1 MELAAGNKL
10 GPYEVVGA
18 IGAGGMGEVYRARD
32 TRLDRCVAVKILPA
46 HFSCNPELKSRF
58 EREARTLSSV
68 AHPHICHLYDVGS
81 QSGTDYLVMELLEGE
96 TLATRLKKGPLTAS
110 EVLRIGTEIAD
121 ALASAHRLGLVHRDL
136 KPSNIMLTKTGA
148 KLMDFGLAKPAVA
161 GPANAPQ
168 EAALSGDTLTAMQ
181 QSPGTPITIAG
192 SILGTIQYMSP
203 EQLEG
208 QEADARSDIFALGAV
223 LYEMATGKRAFE
235 GKTHLSVVSAILH
248 QEPKPISALQPT
260 SPAGLNYII
269 ATCLAKDPDE
279 RFHTAH
285 DVKLQL
291 NWVAQGASSSGASAP
306 VEERIAP
313 TKRGWLIG
321 SGVVGAGALVLVG
334 FAMSRFS
341 GGTTRTGATA
351 GPTRLTVTLPPKQE
365 LGADITMAEAISPDG
380 KRLAYIGVESGLPRL
395 YTRRLDEFEAV
406 AIPESDGAIFPFFSP
421 KGDWIAF
428 FSQGK
433 LKKAPADG
441 GEPVVIC
448 EIPSF
453 FGGTW
458 TPRDVVVVSVPNM
471 GLATVPAAGG
481 TLEKVPTTLKDA
493 VYPQGLTWL
502 GGGDWVVFTDYL
514 SFRRRML
521 AVKLSTG
528 ESRTLMENASSPA
541 YSAGHLL
548 YYQGGAVWAVP
559 FDANK
564 MQIEGSPVQL
574 DTGVSEENY
583 IAQLTASRD
592 NVVIYAPGLPGNSAR
607 NVYIVN
613 RKGQEQKLDVPPKD
627 YIDPVFAPDGKR
639 FAVVIRSIQEL
650 EVIDRERGSVTSVSP
665 SLANF
670 AAVWTP
676 DGKNLMFDAIP
687 RSSDNSY
694 RMGASQERGIFRVA
708 VDGGSEPQLLRV
720 TPQIS
725 HVTAVAGEY
734 AAVMVSDPATNTDL
748 WLMSLHEPYEMKAFK
763 KSTAVE
769 RQGALSPDGKWMAY
783 SSNDSGRTEI
793 YVEPVPGPGGRKQI
807 SSDGGDQPRW
817 VRNGREI
824 VYRNGT
830 KMMSVPLQTHPTFQ
844 AGKAVELF
852 DRKFDPGAAV
862 AGYDVSPDG
871 QMFVMTRSEHDNPTQ
886 IRVVMNW
893 TASLAKQKQ

>member
-1 MELAAGNKL
+1 MELAAGKRL

-46 HFSCNPELKSRF
+46 HFSSNPELKSRF

-96 TLATRLKKGPLTAS
+96 TLAARVKKGPLAAS
-110 EVLRIGTEIAD
+110 EVLRIGTEITD

-161 GPANAPQ
+161 GPAAAPQ
-168 EAALSGDTLTAMQ
+168 VAELSGDTLTAMQ

-192 SILGTIQYMSP
+192 SIVGTIQYMSP

-208 QEADARSDIFALGAV
+208 KEADARSDIFALGAV

-248 QEPKPISALQPT
+248 QEPKPISGLQPT

-279 RFHTAH
+279 RFQTAH

-291 NWVAQGASSSGASAP
+291 NWVAQSGSSSGAPAP
-306 VEERIAP
+306 AQERMAP
-313 TKRGWLIG
+313 RKRGWLIG
-321 SGVVGAGALVLVG
+321 GGVVGAGALVLLG

-341 GGTTRTGATA
+341 GSTKGLAA

-406 AIPESDGAIFPFFSP
+406 AIPESEGAIFPFFSP

-441 GEPVVIC
+441 GQPVVIC

-458 TPRDVVVVSVPNM
+458 TPRDVIVVSVPNM

-481 TLEKVPTTLKDA
+481 TLQNVPMTLKDA

-502 GGGDWVVFTDYL
+502 GDGDWVAFTDYL

-528 ESRTLMENASSPA
+528 ERHALMENASSPA

-548 YYQGGAVWAVP
+548 YYQGGTVWAVP
-559 FDANK
+559 FDVDK
-564 MQIEGSPVQL
+564 MQIEGSPVQV
-574 DTGVSEENY
+574 DSGVSEENY
-583 IAQLTASRD
+583 IAQMTASRD

-607 NVYIVN
+607 NLYIVN
-613 RKGQEQKLDVPPKD
+613 RQGQEQKLDVPPKD

-639 FAVVIRSIQEL
+639 FAVVIRSVQEL

-665 SLANF
+665 NLANF

-676 DGKNLMFDAIP
+676 DGKNLIFDAIP
-687 RSSDNSY
+687 RGPDNSY
-694 RMGASQERGIFRVA
+694 RMGASQERGIFRAA
-708 VDGGSEPQLLRV
+708 VDGRAEPQLLRV

-748 WLMSLHEPYEMKAFK
+748 WLMNLHEPYELKPFK
-763 KSTAVE
+763 KTTAVE

-824 VYRNGT
+824 MYRNGT
-830 KMMSVPLQTHPTFQ
+830 KMMSVAVQTQPTFQ
-844 AGKAVELF
+844 TGKAVELF
-852 DRKFDPGAAV
+852 DHRFDPGAAV

-871 QMFVMTRSEHDNPTQ
+871 QMFVMTRSEHENPTQ

-893 TASLAKQKQ
+893 TASLIKQKQ